1 MGNFQVI
8 QSKLEEFIRRFYINE
23 LLKGTILFFAIGLLY
38 FMATV
43 FIEYMLWLNT
53 TVRSIL
59 FWLFVLVELALF
71 IKFIA
76 IPLAKLLKLQKGI
89 NYHIASKII
98 GNHFPDVN
106 DKLLNVLQLKESN
119 KESELLL
126 ASIDQKSTEL
136 TPIPFKLAI
145 NLKNNTKYLKYAAIP
160 VAIILLSYISGKID
174 WFSDGYER
182 VVNYKTAYEPPAP
195 FSFFVLNESLQA
207 IQGEDFRIQV
217 NTTGEVLP
225 ENVQVTY
232 NEEAYYLQN
241 TDVGSFEYV
250 FNKPIENITFSLE
263 ANNVKS
269 KLYTIEIIEAPIVTD
284 FEMVLN
290 YPSYTGKKTEI
301 IKSTGN
307 AIIPEGTNITWNVST
322 KSTESVY
329 LYGNDTIS
337 FAKAQ
342 DKFKASKQVINNLNY
357 SISTSNEFLDNYE
370 NLGFNLTVIKDE
382 YPEINVRHQVDS
394 TDNKTIYFHGQ
405 LSDDYAIRKL
415 ELIYYTINNPEATK
429 SVTLQ
434 VSKSNFEEFYYTFP
448 NTLSLEE
455 GESYELYFRVVDND
469 QINGGKS
476 GKSRTFSYRKL
487 TKEEEESQ
495 NLEQQSESIQELN
508 NSLDTFEDQEKQL
521 EELSKTQ
528 KEKKELNF
536 NDKKKLENFLKRQK
550 QQEEMMKNFNE
561 EMQKNLEEFQEE
573 NLDDFQKEQL
583 QQRLKDQEQQLQE
596 DEKLLNE
603 LQELQEKINRE
614 QFTEKLEQLAK
625 QNKNQKKSL
634 EQLLELTKRYYVGK
648 KLEKLQQELEKLA
661 QKQEELS
668 KKPSEENTKEKQDKL
683 NNEFEEFEKQLDEL
697 EKENQDLKQPLD
709 VSRDKL
715 EEKSIEDTM
724 KEAAEELEKQE
735 KQDSQKDQ
743 QEEQDSQEGEQEQQE
758 QSPSDQNSQQ
768 KAKQKQKDASRKMK
782 KMAQQMQ
789 SAMQMS
795 GGEQLSEDSEM
806 LRQIL
811 DNLVLFS
818 FKQEDL
824 MDEFKGIDINHNQYA
839 AKLKKQSNLRE
850 HFSHVDDSLFALS
863 LRQPMIS
870 EFVNNEVSNVFFNI
884 DKSLNQISENQ
895 LYQGVAT
902 QQYTVTSANNLAD
915 FLSNILDQMQMQ
927 MNMMGSGSGQGNP
940 SPGQGGQGEMQLP
953 DIIMSQEE
961 LNKQMQEGLEKQG
974 QKGKGSEGENGEEPK
989 DGEGQQQ
996 GEGKEGQQQGK
1007 GNSSGGQGK
1016 EGDNYN
1022 EDLNG
1027 ELYQIYQQQQQLREA
1042 LQDRLQK
1049 EGKTGVGGNLLK
1061 QMELIELE
1069 LLNKGFTRSTLQ
1081 KMQQLQHQ
1089 LLKLENA
1096 SFQQGKDEKRES
1108 KTNLESYKNTVE
1120 DLNQKVREYFN
1131 NTEILNKQSLP
1142 LQPEY
1147 KKKIKD
1153 YFKQVQ

>member
-1 MGNFQVI
+1 MGDFQII
-8 QSKLEEFIRRFYINE
+8 QAKLEEFIRRFYINE
-23 LLKGTILFFAIGLLY
+23 LLKGAILFFSIGLLY

-43 FIEYMLWLNT
+43 FIEYVLWLNT

-76 IPLAKLLKLQKGI
+76 IPLAKLFKLQRGI
-89 NYHIASKII
+89 NYEKASKII
-98 GNHFPDVN
+98 GNHFSDVN
-106 DKLLNVLQLKESN
+106 DKLLNVLQLKEN
-119 KESELLL
+119 KQQSELIL
-126 ASIDQKSTEL
+126 ASINQKSAEL

-145 NLKNNTKYLKYAAIP
+145 NLKRNTKYLKYAAIP

-195 FSFFVLNESLQA
+195 FSFFVINESLKA
-207 IQGEDFRIQV
+207 VQGEDFKIQV
-217 NTTGEVLP
+217 KTTGDLVP
-225 ENVQVTY
+225 DNVQVKY
-232 NEEAYYLQN
+232 NGEAYYLQN
-241 TDVGSFEYV
+241 TSTGSFEYV
-250 FNKPIENITFSLE
+250 FNNPLSDITFSLE
-263 ANNVKS
+263 SNSVKS
-269 KLYTIEIIEAPIVTD
+269 KPYTIEIIEAPIVTD
-284 FEMVLN
+284 FEMELN
-290 YPSYTGKKTEI
+290 FPSYTGKKPET

-307 AIIPEGTNITWNVST
+307 AIIPEGTNVTWNVST

-329 LYGNDTIS
+329 LYGNDTIPFS
-337 FAKAQ
+337 RVNN
-342 DKFKASKQVINNLNY
+342 KFIANKQVLNNLNY
-357 SISTSNEFLDNYE
+357 SISTSNQYLDNYE

-394 TDNKTIYFHGQ
+394 TDNKTLYFHGQ
-405 LSDDYAIRKL
+405 LSDDYALIKL
-415 ELIYYTINNPEATK
+415 ELVYYTINNPEATK
-429 SVTLQ
+429 SVVLP
-434 VSKSNFEEFYYTFP
+434 VNNGNFDEFYYVFP
-448 NTLSLEE
+448 NTLPLEE

-469 QINGGKS
+469 QIHGGKS
-476 GKSRTFSYRKL
+476 SKSRTFSYRKL

-508 NSLDTFEDQEKQL
+508 KSLDTFKDQEQEL

-561 EMQKNLEEFQEE
+561 EMQKNLEEFQED

-625 QNKNQKKSL
+625 QNKNQKRSL

-648 KLEKLQQELEKLA
+648 KLEKLQQELEELA
-661 QKQEELS
+661 KRQEELSQKSSEENTKQKQEELN
-668 KKPSEENTKEKQDKL
+668 KQFEDFEKELDKLEEENKK
-683 NNEFEEFEKQLDEL
+683 
-697 EKENQDLKQPLD
+697 LKQPLD
-709 VSRDKL
+709 VPRDKL

-735 KQDSQKDQ
+735 
-743 QEEQDSQEGEQEQQE
+743 SQENKDAQNQDQKGEQQDGEQEKKEEQEQQ
-758 QSPSDQNSQQ
+758 SPSNESSQS
-768 KAKQKQKDASRKMK
+768 AKQKQKDASRKMK

-824 MDEFKGIDINHNQYA
+824 MNEFKGIDINHNQYA
-839 AKLKKQSNLRE
+839 AKLKKQSSLRE

-870 EFVNNEVSNVFFNI
+870 EFVNKEVSNVFFNI
-884 DKSLNQISENQ
+884 DKSLEQISENQ

-927 MNMMGSGSGQGNP
+927 MNMMGNGNGQGTP
-940 SPGQGGQGEMQLP
+940 SPGQGGEGEMQLP

-961 LNKQMQEGLEKQG
+961 LNKQMEEGLEKQG
-974 QKGKGSEGENGEEPK
+974 QKGEGSEGENGKEPK
-989 DGEGQQQ
+989 EGEGE
-996 GEGKEGQQQGK
+996 GEQQGK
-1007 GNSSGGQGK
+1007 GKSQGGEGQ
-1016 EGDNYN
+1016 EGDNFN

-1027 ELYQIYQQQQQLREA
+1027 ELYQIYLQQQQLRQA

-1049 EGKTGVGGNLLK
+1049 EGSNGAGSNLVK
-1061 QMELIELE
+1061 QMEQIELE
-1069 LLNKGFTRSTLQ
+1069 LLNKGFTRFTLQ
-1081 KMQQLQHQ
+1081 KMQQLKHQ

-1108 KTNLESYKNTVE
+1108 KTNQENYKNTVE
-1120 DLNQKVREYFN
+1120 DLNKKVREYFN

-1147 KKKIKD
+1147 KKKVKD
-1153 YFKQVQ
+1153 YFKQAK

>member
-8 QSKLEEFIRRFYINE
+8 QAKLEEFIKRYYINE
-23 LLKGTILFFAIGLLY
+23 LLKGAILFFAIGLLY

-43 FIEYMLWLNT
+43 FIEYVLWLNT

-59 FWLFVLVELALF
+59 FWLFVLVELGLF
-71 IKFIA
+71 YRFIA
-76 IPLAKLLKLQKGI
+76 VPLAKLFKLQKGI
-89 NYHIASKII
+89 NYETASKII
-98 GNHFPDVN
+98 GDHFPDVN
-106 DKLLNVLQLKESN
+106 DKLLNVLQLKGSN
-119 KESELLL
+119 QESELLL

-145 NLKNNTKYLKYAAIP
+145 NFKSNKKYLKYAAIP
-160 VAIILLSYISGKID
+160 VVIILLSYISGKID

-195 FSFFVLNESLQA
+195 FSFFVINETLKA
-207 IQGEDFRIQV
+207 VQGEDFKIQV
-217 NTTGEVLP
+217 RTTGDVVP
-225 ENVQVTY
+225 ENVQINY
-232 NEEAYYLQN
+232 NDETYYLQN
-241 TDVGSFEYV
+241 TGSASFEYV
-250 FNKPIENITFSLE
+250 FNKPE
-263 ANNVKS
+263 ANISFTLNANDVKS
-269 KLYTIEIIEAPIVTD
+269 KPYSIEIIEAPIVTD
-284 FEMVLN
+284 FQMLLD
-290 YPSYTGKKTEI
+290 YPSYTSKKNEV

-307 AIIPEGTNITWNVST
+307 AVIPEGTNVLWSVNAR
-322 KSTESVY
+322 STESIR
-329 LYGNDTIS
+329 LYSNDTVA
-337 FAKAQ
+337 FTKEGEV
-342 DKFKASKQVINNLNY
+342 FKAKKQVLNNLNY
-357 SISTSNEFLDNYE
+357 SISTSNKFLKDYE

-394 TDNKTIYFHGQ
+394 TDNQTLYFHGQ
-405 LSDDYAIRKL
+405 LSDDYAIRNL
-415 ELIYYTINNPEATK
+415 ELIYYTTNNPKDTK
-429 SVTLQ
+429 IVKIPS
-434 VSKSNFEEFYYTFP
+434 SKSNFDEFYYVFP
-448 NTLSLEE
+448 NNVVLEE
-455 GESYELYFRVVDND
+455 GESYELFFRVTDND
-469 QINGGKS
+469 QIHGGKS
-476 GKSRTFSYRKL
+476 AKSRTFSFRKL
-487 TKEEEESQ
+487 TKDEEESQ

-508 NSLDTFEDQEKQL
+508 KNLDVFEDQEKQL

-561 EMQKNLEEFQEE
+561 EMQKNLEEFQQE
-573 NLDDFQKEQL
+573 NIDDFQKEQL
-583 QQRLKDQEQQLQE
+583 QQRLRDQEQQLQE
-596 DEKLLNE
+596 DEKLLDE
-603 LQELQEKINRE
+603 LQQLQEKINRE

-625 QNKNQKKSL
+625 QNKNQKRSL

-648 KLEKLQQELEKLA
+648 KLEKLQQELEQLA
-661 QKQEELS
+661 KKQDELS
-668 KKPSEENTKEKQDKL
+668 KKSAEENTKEKQEEL
-683 NNEFEEFEKQLDEL
+683 NKEFEDFEKELNEL
-697 EKENQDLKQPLD
+697 EKENKELKQPLD
-709 VSRDKL
+709 IPRDKL

-724 KEAAEELEKQE
+724 KEAAEELEKQANQE
-735 KQDSQKDQ
+735 SQDG
-743 QEEQDSQEGEQEQQE
+743 ESQEQQDGEQGEPQEQQE
-758 QSPSDQNSQQ
+758 QSPPNQNSQS
-768 KAKQKQKDASRKMK
+768 AKQKQKDASRKMK

-824 MDEFKGIDINHNQYA
+824 MNEFKGIDINHNQYA
-839 AKLKKQSNLRE
+839 SKLKRQSNLRE
-850 HFSHVDDSLFALS
+850 HFAHVDDSLFALS

-870 EFVNNEVSNVFFNI
+870 EFVNKEVSNVFFNI

-927 MNMMGSGSGQGNP
+927 MNMMGSGSGQGTP
-940 SPGQGGQGEMQLP
+940 SPGQGGSGEMQLP

-961 LNKQMQEGLEKQG
+961 LNKQMEEGLEKQG
-974 QKGKGSEGENGEEPK
+974 QNGEGQQGENGEQPK
-989 DGEGQQQ
+989 DGEGQGEQQ
-996 GEGKEGQQQGK
+996 GNGKNQGGEGQ
-1007 GNSSGGQGK
+1007 
-1016 EGDNYN
+1016 EGDNFN

-1027 ELYQIYQQQQQLREA
+1027 ELYQIYQQQQQLRQA
-1042 LQDRLQK
+1042 LENRLQK
-1049 EGKTGVGGNLLK
+1049 EGKGGIGGNLLK
-1061 QMELIELE
+1061 QMEQIELE
-1069 LLNKGFTRSTLQ
+1069 LLNKGFTQSTLQ
-1081 KMQQLQHQ
+1081 KMQLLKHQ

-1108 KTNLESYKNTVE
+1108 KTNLENFKNTTE
-1120 DLNQKVREYFN
+1120 ELNQKIRDYFN

-1147 KKKIKD
+1147 KKKVKD
-1153 YFKQVQ
+1153 YFKQS